1 MSWQDVLGHNAQIDR
16 FRRNLAYGR
25 LASTFLFVGPTGIG
39 KHLFALKLTQA
50 LFCEVN
56 PEVACDPCGTCPSC
70 QQVMS
75 DTHPD
80 LHTVGLLPNKNELI
94 VAQFTGGIETVNNRK
109 EEFKGACYEINLKPV
124 AARRK
129 VVIVDDADY
138 LNDESTGKLLKTLEE
153 PPSNAVIILIGTSL
167 SQQKDTILSRC
178 QIVPFSPLSV
188 ENMQQILV
196 QQELVEDADQALEL
210 TMISNGSVGLVQQ
223 LLDQDLL
230 EVRRELLRLLPGLPN
245 HPESFCSLVNEFV
258 KRGTSRSEKTDQL
271 DFLGSIVIDCF
282 HQILLMLSN
291 GQSVSDHALRDAS
304 QQILE
309 HWLGDS
315 ETVIACIDRTT
326 DLKFHLLSNGNIM
339 TVVEAWVDD
348 LSQIWLAAGFK
359 LPTP

>member
-1 MSWQDVLGHNAQIDR
+1 MSWQDVLGHDAQIDR
-16 FRRNLAYGR
+16 FRRNLANGR

-50 LFCEVN
+50 LFCQVN

-80 LHTVGLLPNKNELI
+80 LHTVGLLPNKNELV
-94 VAQFTGGIETVNNRK
+94 VAQFTGGIENSSNQ
-109 EEFKGACYEINLKPV
+109 EFKGACYEINLKPV
-124 AARRK
+124 AAKRK
-129 VVIVDDADY
+129 VVIVDDADN
-138 LNDESTGKLLKTLEE
+138 LNEDSTGKLLKTLEE
-153 PPSNAVIILIGTSL
+153 PPANAVIILIGTSL

-178 QIVPFSPLSV
+178 QIIPFSPLAV
-188 ENMQQILV
+188 EDMQQILI
-196 QQELVEDADQALEL
+196 QQELVDDPEEALEL

-245 HPESFCSLVNEFV
+245 HPEGFCSLVHEFI

-271 DFLGSIVIDCF
+271 DFLAAIVIDCF
-282 HQILLMLSN
+282 HQVLLMLSHRP
-291 GQSVSDHALRDAS
+291 SVSDQAMRDAS

-326 DLKFHLLSNGNIM
+326 DLKFHLLRNGNM
-339 TVVEAWVDD
+339 NTVVEAWVDD
-348 LSQIWLAAGFK
+348 LSQILLSAGFK